1 MDKNYFSLIKF
12 TNKGSIFKVVFFTT
26 VGAISEM
33 FSIAFLVIILSL
45 FNKNKLDEILNNYEI
60 LNFLQDYN
68 HFKIMYF
75 ILIVFVFV
83 QIIKSLVIVFMN
95 YVQANFIYDMR
106 TNISSNL
113 LKKYLY
119 LDLHNHH
126 KNNSS
131 KYIRNIIIESHLAC
145 TGFMLP
151 LVIIFTEIL
160 VFFLILILIFNS
172 EPYISFIILAFLVFF
187 YFSYSIIFRNK
198 LIIWGKKRQDFENNR
213 IKFAKESVGLFK
225 VINLLNLQNSFYK
238 GFLKIN
244 NQLAKIEKIQ
254 LVISPLPRLAIEF
267 SALVTITLLIL
278 IFSQSTNDI
287 SNILPKLGL
296 ILASGLRLL
305 PSFNRI
311 LTSFQ
316 KIRYNKP
323 VIALLKDE
331 LDEVELKEEKI
342 KNKKVSFSKKLE
354 ITNLNY
360 RLENKNYDLLSINKL
375 TINKNDKIGIF
386 GKSGSGK
393 STLLDIIM
401 GFIKPNNGIIKID
414 NKFDLGDENN
424 LFLWKKKIG
433 YLPQKMILLD
443 DTILTN
449 ITLNINNNIKIDRKY
464 LSKVLKVCCLDT
476 FIKDLDKGI
485 DTLVGENG
493 SKLSGGEIQRICLAR
508 CLYTNPEVII
518 IDEGTSALDKDTE
531 LKLIK
536 NLYSLKKTII
546 FVSHKKSSLRYC
558 NKIYKIINKNL
569 IKQKKSYF

>member
-83 QIIKSLVIVFMN
+83 QIIKSLVIIFMN
-95 YVQANFIYDMR
+95 YVQANFIYDLR

-172 EPYISFIILAFLVFF
+172 EPYISFMILAFLVFF

-331 LDEVELKEEKI
+331 LHEVELKEEKI

-536 NLYSLKKTII
+536 NLFSLKKTII
-546 FVSHKKSSLRYC
+546 FVSHKKSSLKYC

>member
-1 MDKNYFSLIKF
+1 M
-12 TNKGSIFKVVFFTT
+12 
-26 VGAISEM
+26 
-33 FSIAFLVIILSL
+33 
-45 FNKNKLDEILNNYEI
+45 
-60 LNFLQDYN
+60 
-68 HFKIMYF
+68 
-75 ILIVFVFV
+75 
-83 QIIKSLVIVFMN
+83 
-95 YVQANFIYDMR
+95 
-106 TNISSNL
+106 
-113 LKKYLY
+113 
-119 LDLHNHH
+119 
-126 KNNSS
+126 
-131 KYIRNIIIESHLAC
+131 
-145 TGFMLP
+145 
-151 LVIIFTEIL
+151 
-160 VFFLILILIFNS
+160 
-172 EPYISFIILAFLVFF
+172 
-187 YFSYSIIFRNK
+187 
-198 LIIWGKKRQDFENNR
+198 
-213 IKFAKESVGLFK
+213 
-225 VINLLNLQNSFYK
+225 
-238 GFLKIN
+238 
-244 NQLAKIEKIQ
+244 
-254 LVISPLPRLAIEF
+254 
-267 SALVTITLLIL
+267 
-278 IFSQSTNDI
+278 
-287 SNILPKLGL
+287 
-296 ILASGLRLL
+296 
-305 PSFNRI
+305 
-311 LTSFQ
+311 
-316 KIRYNKP
+316 
-323 VIALLKDE
+323 LKDE
-331 LDEVELKEEKI
+331 LHEVELKEEKI

-536 NLYSLKKTII
+536 NLFSLKKTII

>member
-331 LDEVELKEEKI
+331 LDEVELKKEKI

>member
-331 LDEVELKEEKI
+331 LHEVELKEEKI

-536 NLYSLKKTII
+536 NLFSLKKTII
-546 FVSHKKSSLRYC
+546 FVSHKKSSLKYC

>member
-1 MDKNYFSLIKF
+1 MDKNYSSLIKF

>member
-1 MDKNYFSLIKF
+1 MDKNYSSLIKF

-83 QIIKSLVIVFMN
+83 QIIKSLVIIFMN
-95 YVQANFIYDMR
+95 YVQANFIYDLR

-172 EPYISFIILAFLVFF
+172 EPYISFMILAFLVFF

-331 LDEVELKEEKI
+331 LHEVELKEEKI

-536 NLYSLKKTII
+536 NLFSLKKTII
-546 FVSHKKSSLRYC
+546 FVSHKKSSLKYC

>member
-83 QIIKSLVIVFMN
+83 QIIKSLVIIFMN
-95 YVQANFIYDMR
+95 YVQANFIYDLR

-160 VFFLILILIFNS
+160 VFFLILIIIFNS
-172 EPYISFIILAFLVFF
+172 EPYISFMILAFLVFF
-187 YFSYSIIFRNK
+187 YFSYSIIFKNK

-225 VINLLNLQNSFYK
+225 VINLLNLQNSFYQ

-331 LDEVELKEEKI
+331 LHEVELKEEKI

-476 FIKDLDKGI
+476 FIKGLDKGI

-536 NLYSLKKTII
+536 NLFSLKKTII

>member
-331 LDEVELKEEKI
+331 LDEVELKKEKI

-536 NLYSLKKTII
+536 NLFSLKKTII

>member
-83 QIIKSLVIVFMN
+83 QIIKSLVIIFMN
-95 YVQANFIYDMR
+95 YVQANFIYDLR

-160 VFFLILILIFNS
+160 VFFLILIIIFNS
-172 EPYISFIILAFLVFF
+172 EPYISFMILAFLVFF
-187 YFSYSIIFRNK
+187 YFSYSIIFKNK

-225 VINLLNLQNSFYK
+225 VINLLNLQNSFYQ

-331 LDEVELKEEKI
+331 LHEVELKEEKI

-476 FIKDLDKGI
+476 FIKGLDKGI

-508 CLYTNPEVII
+508 CVYTNPEVII

-536 NLYSLKKTII
+536 NLFSLKKTII